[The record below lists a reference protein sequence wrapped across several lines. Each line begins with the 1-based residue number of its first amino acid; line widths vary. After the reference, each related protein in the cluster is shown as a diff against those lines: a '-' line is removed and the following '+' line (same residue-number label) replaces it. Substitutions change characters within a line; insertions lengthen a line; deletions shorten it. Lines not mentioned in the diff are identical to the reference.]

1 MMSGALD
8 ALKQWHLKMRGEV
21 VGDALLLVNE
31 KGSEPAPQRSHT
43 GLGDSTTGMDSAE
56 NFMYKH

>member
-31 KGSEPAPQRSHT
+31 KGSEPAHT
-43 GLGDSTTGMDSAE
+43 GLGGSTTGMDSAE